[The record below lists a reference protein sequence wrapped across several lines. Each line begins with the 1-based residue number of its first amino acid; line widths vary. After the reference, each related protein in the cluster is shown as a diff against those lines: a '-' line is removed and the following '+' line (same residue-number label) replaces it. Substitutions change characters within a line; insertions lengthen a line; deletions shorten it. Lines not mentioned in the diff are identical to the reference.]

1 MKKKYN
7 KLVALAQKSTLD
19 KRSRNLR
26 KLVMRGF
33 KNSQKGH
40 VGSSFSMIE
49 ILRVLYDDILKYD
62 TKKLDWKFRDRLVVS
77 PGWASLALYA
87 ILSDKGFFKAKELDK
102 FMDTDSLLGGC
113 IVKLIPGIEAT
124 TGACG
129 HGLSIAIGMA
139 LSLKLKKIKR
149 KVFVILGDGEH
160 GEGSIW
166 EAALSAKKNK
176 LDNLVIIVDYNKIQC
191 SGLIKDVTELESL
204 AEKWKSFGTKVHEVN
219 GHDVEAII
227 DATEEAKAIY
237 ERPTLVLCH
246 TIPGK
251 GIKEIEFDH
260 VWHGKPPKPE
270 EEKRFL
276 DELRTLRGKI
286 EASHNE

>member
-1 MKKKYN
+1 MKKNYN
-7 KLVALAQKSTLD
+7 KLVALSKKSTLD
-19 KRSRNLR
+19 KRSKNLR
-26 KLVMRGF
+26 KVVMRGF
-33 KNSQKGH
+33 KNSKKGH
-40 VGSSFSMIE
+40 VGSAFSMIE

-62 TKKLDWKFRDRLVVS
+62 LKKLNWKFRDRLIVS

-87 ILSDKGFFKAKELDK
+87 ILSDKGFFKTEELDN
-102 FMDTDSLLGGC
+102 FMNTDSILGGC

-176 LDNLVIIVDYNKIQC
+176 LDNLIIIIDYNKIQC
-191 SGLIKDVTELESL
+191 SGLTKDVSELEPLS
-204 AEKWKSFGTKVHEVN
+204 EKWKSFGMKVHEVN
-219 GHDVEAII
+219 GHDVKELKKTFKKLKCNKGYVNVVI
-227 DATEEAKAIY
+227 
-237 ERPTLVLCH
+237 CH
-246 TIPGK
+246 TVMSK
-251 GIKEIEFDH
+251 GIKMFENNPTYHWKGGIDT
-260 VWHGKPPKPE
+260 
-270 EEKRFL
+270 
-276 DELRTLRGKI
+276 ELHSEMKKSIDRY
-286 EASHNE
+286 

>member
-1 MKKKYN
+1 MKKNYN
-7 KLVALAQKSTLD
+7 KLVALSQKSTLD
-19 KRSRNLR
+19 KRSKNLR

-33 KNSQKGH
+33 KNSKKGH
-40 VGSSFSMIE
+40 VGSAFSMIE
-49 ILRVLYDDILKYD
+49 ILRVLYDNILKYD
-62 TKKLDWKFRDRLVVS
+62 LKKLNWKFRDRLIVS

-87 ILSDKGFFKAKELDK
+87 ILSDKGFFKTEELDN
-102 FMDTDSLLGGC
+102 FMNTDSLLGGC

-139 LSLKLKKIKR
+139 LSLKLKKIRR

-204 AEKWKSFGTKVHEVN
+204 AEKWKSFGAKVHEVN
-219 GHDVEAII
+219 GHDVKELKKTFKNLKCNKDSVNVVI
-227 DATEEAKAIY
+227 
-237 ERPTLVLCH
+237 CH
-246 TIPGK
+246 TVMSK
-251 GIKEIEFDH
+251 GLKMFENNPTYHWKGGIDTKLYNQMNDWIDSY
-260 VWHGKPPKPE
+260 K
-270 EEKRFL
+270 
-276 DELRTLRGKI
+276 
-286 EASHNE
+286 

>member
-87 ILSDKGFFKAKELDK
+87 ILSDKGFFKAKELDI

-219 GHDVEAII
+219 GHDVN
-227 DATEEAKAIY
+227 
-237 ERPTLVLCH
+237 VLKKTFKNLKCNKGFVNVVICH
-246 TIPGK
+246 TVMSKELKMFENNPTYHWK
-251 GIKEIEFDH
+251 GGIDTKLHNQMKDWID
-260 VWHGKPPKPE
+260 
-270 EEKRFL
+270 
-276 DELRTLRGKI
+276 
-286 EASHNE
+286 SHK